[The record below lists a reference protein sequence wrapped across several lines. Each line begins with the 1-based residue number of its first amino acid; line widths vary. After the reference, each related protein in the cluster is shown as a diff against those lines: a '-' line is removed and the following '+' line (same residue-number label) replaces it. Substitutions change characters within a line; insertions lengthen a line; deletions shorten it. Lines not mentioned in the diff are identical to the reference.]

1 MTPDLRSNLTFG
13 KSHSEVKWSDRREI
27 TLDQF
32 AEIPN
37 RPVVGNKNGECY
49 TPAVFSGTARRMDQ
63 TVRIDVAVLD
73 SDCGHNLI
81 EIEGALQRLGW
92 AAIIHSTHSHM
103 SDTTLIAAAPYEKWL
118 ADNSAHSKASFPPA
132 VSDQPSTS
140 IQSEV

>member
-1 MTPDLRSNLTFG
+1 MTIHLTFG
-13 KSHSEVKWSDRREI
+13 KSHSQLKWSDRREI

-32 AEIPN
+32 AEILN
-37 RPVVGNKNGECY
+37 RPGVGNKNGECY

-73 SDCGHNLI
+73 SDCGH
-81 EIEGALQRLGW
+81 
-92 AAIIHSTHSHM
+92 
-103 SDTTLIAAAPYEKWL
+103 
-118 ADNSAHSKASFPPA
+118 SKASFPPA